1 MIKKT
6 LKRIGIAILVYVFLC
21 LITPFNK
28 ILRNRSIKNQ
38 INYLS
43 NILDRGYDDEMQRRI
58 PEGKLFSNAL
68 LALSTIEYCERNG
81 KAHEKHAKVVDNCII
96 RIQTKRALGIF
107 NPNIEPKYGMF
118 YNGWSNYVYSSYIK
132 SSLFN
137 YSRIKDNVTEQKRII
152 ESRLKST
159 QNDSL
164 RILDTYREANWPAD
178 NLIGITSLSDSTLKK
193 EWIKTIFESAKHPS
207 GLIHHSGAYDSII
220 RGSSSAMITF
230 CLNKS
235 GYDYI
240 NNYNKE
246 FKNKFI
252 DEYLGIQLV
261 QEHEDGSN
269 SMDADSGP
277 VIFGY
282 GASATI
288 MNIKTQASL
297 KETKSKITWAAMNT
311 IALPINIFKKKYYIL
326 KQEPM
331 LDLFMLW
338 GSTEL

>member
-1 MIKKT
+1 MINKT

-28 ILRNRSIKNQ
+28 VLRNRSIKNQ

-43 NILDRGYDDEMQRRI
+43 NILDRGYDDEMQRRF

-81 KAHEKHAKVVDNCII
+81 KAHEKHAKIVDNCII

-164 RILDTYREANWPAD
+164 RILDTYSEANWPAD
-178 NLIGITSLSDSTLKK
+178 NLIASYHSV
-193 EWIKTIFESAKHPS
+193 TI
-207 GLIHHSGAYDSII
+207 L
-220 RGSSSAMITF
+220 
-230 CLNKS
+230 
-235 GYDYI
+235 
-240 NNYNKE
+240 
-246 FKNKFI
+246 
-252 DEYLGIQLV
+252 
-261 QEHEDGSN
+261 
-269 SMDADSGP
+269 
-277 VIFGY
+277 
-282 GASATI
+282 
-288 MNIKTQASL
+288 
-297 KETKSKITWAAMNT
+297 
-311 IALPINIFKKKYYIL
+311 
-326 KQEPM
+326 
-331 LDLFMLW
+331 
-338 GSTEL
+338 